1 MRHHKMHP
9 YMQQS
14 MRQQQMHRENQV
26 DRHDGIEPEDLNE
39 NLPATEE
46 DPGLLPEVEAY
57 AQEDVKTVGNDKQH
71 DKEAIENQYKKELEE
86 LRLRNAAEMD
96 NFKKRLT
103 REHQE
108 QMKYASEKV
117 LKDIIPAID
126 NLDLALQYATTH
138 EACKDMVEG
147 VAMTK
152 KLLLESLERN
162 GLKSVGKE
170 GDEFNPQF
178 HEAIGYEANP
188 AVEKGAISKILQRG
202 YILNDRLLR
211 PAKVMINN

>member
-14 MRQQQMHRENQV
+14 MRQQQRQRNNHV
-26 DRHDGIEPEDLNE
+26 DRYDEMEPEEFEE
-39 NLPATEE
+39 NLPVSE
-46 DPGLLPEVEAY
+46 DDSAMLPEVESGV
-57 AQEDVKTVGNDKQH
+57 QEEKTPEHEKQQ
-71 DKEAIENQYKKELEE
+71 DKEVTENPYKKEMEE
-86 LRLRNAAEMD
+86 LRLRTAAEMD
-96 NFKKRLT
+96 NFKKRLS

-188 AVEKGAISKILQRG
+188 EVEKGVISKILQRG

-211 PAKVMINN
+211 PAKVMINQ